1 MLHLVRVRDAIIF
14 PTLGT
19 SPCRY
24 IMGKLPDVGTIGL
37 NAMYEIATLPEER
50 RQDAINEDGTAKSVS
65 ENVPTSYF
73 TNSINSSTSS
83 SESSLG
89 NISIN
94 CLYVWLYLPIV
105 LL

>member
-1 MLHLVRVRDAIIF
+1 VTILSRFLDDIFNFHLARVRVVLRFNIRQNFVRCKLHLVRVRDAIIF

-24 IMGKLPDVGTIGL
+24 I
-37 NAMYEIATLPEER
+37 
-50 RQDAINEDGTAKSVS
+50 S
-65 ENVPTSYF
+65 EKVPTSYF